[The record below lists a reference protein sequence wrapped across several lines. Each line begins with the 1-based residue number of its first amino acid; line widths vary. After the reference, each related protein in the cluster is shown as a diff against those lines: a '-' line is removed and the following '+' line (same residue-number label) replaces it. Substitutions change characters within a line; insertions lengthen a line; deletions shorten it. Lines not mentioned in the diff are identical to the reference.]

1 MDPTRA
7 GSDLL
12 YFAYGANLS
21 RAHMALWCPDAVPLA
36 PATWPDHR
44 LVFRTWVDVVPS
56 PGDAV
61 QGALYEVGARDLAAL
76 DEFEECPTLYRRVR
90 VRVVSQESPFEA
102 MTYRMNPGR
111 TLALPEPD
119 YLGLIL
125 QGYED
130 WQLDRS
136 LLAVMERETH
146 NAFEN

>member
-1 MDPTRA
+1 MDSTRPR
-7 GSDLL
+7 GNLL
-12 YFAYGANLS
+12 YFAYGANLN

-36 PATWPDHR
+36 RATLPDHR

-56 PGDAV
+56 PGDSV
-61 QGALYEVGARDLAAL
+61 QGALYEIGARDLAAL
-76 DEFEECPTLYRRVR
+76 DEFEDCPTLYRRVG
-90 VRVVSQESPFEA
+90 VRVLSRESPLEA
-102 MTYRMNPGR
+102 MTYQMNPGR
-111 TLALPEPD
+111 TLALPDPD

-136 LLAVMERETH
+136 LLTVMERETH